1 MNECLVQLI
10 LETIAA
16 AAAAAAAGTQE
27 YRVIRKFWVMAKT
40 KNTVE

>member
-1 MNECLVQLI
+1 MKECLVQFI
-10 LETIAA
+10 LKTIAA
-16 AAAAAAAGTQE
+16 AAAVGTQE